1 MEIRN
6 VVGVSATCRKLQS
19 HTVASSIPDG
29 PVRQAFMGALRQ
41 ELADFY
47 RLLATLESQ
56 AKVPLPGKENKEA
69 ANDTYLTLR
78 RLTVWLGEPLV
89 RSEIILLSDII
100 NSSSG

>member
-1 MEIRN
+1 
-6 VVGVSATCRKLQS
+6 
-19 HTVASSIPDG
+19 
-29 PVRQAFMGALRQ
+29 MGALRQ